1 MPSDNEVG
9 FTLGLGR
16 EYRERCWL
24 QSSESG
30 EERKIEVE
38 NECA

>member
-1 MPSDNEVG
+1 MPSDYEVG
-9 FTLGLGR
+9 FSLGR

-24 QSSESG
+24 ESSESE